1 MTTNGS
7 RNASDQSYSAE
18 TVFAALIYAIEIP
31 TKGGATWFCDMA
43 RACENLPEAKKA
55 RIDGLKQNFSIEVT
69 VETQHVA
76 LMEEQR
82 QLKPPVTHLVVRT
95 HPELGRKSLYL
106 RPPHSIG
113 LADLPAD
120 KGAALLA
127 ELEDRAGRPEFTY
140 LHEWRVG
147 DVVMWDNTSTTHRRD
162 DFSADERHLLKRS
175 GFELPPERAVPF

>member
-1 MTTNGS
+1 
-7 RNASDQSYSAE
+7 
-18 TVFAALIYAIEIP
+18 
-31 TKGGATWFCDMA
+31 MA

-95 HPELGRKSLYL
+95 HPELGRKSLHL

-120 KGAALLA
+120 KGA
-127 ELEDRAGRPEFTY
+127 RPPRGTRRQGGPARIH
-140 LHEWRVG
+140 LDARVARRR
-147 DVVMWDNTSTTHRRD
+147 RRD
-162 DFSADERHLLKRS
+162 L
-175 GFELPPERAVPF
+175 G

>member
-1 MTTNGS
+1 
-7 RNASDQSYSAE
+7 
-18 TVFAALIYAIEIP
+18 
-31 TKGGATWFCDMA
+31 MA

-95 HPELGRKSLYL
+95 HPELGRKSLHL

-127 ELEDRAGRPEFTY
+127 ELEDRAGRPEFT
-140 LHEWRVG
+140 
-147 DVVMWDNTSTTHRRD
+147 
-162 DFSADERHLLKRS
+162 
-175 GFELPPERAVPF
+175 